1 MRPATSLLGG
11 ALAVLLLASPAAAQS
26 RGLVFFAHGGGFS
39 PLENLNATG
48 TADIKTGFN
57 VGGGLAIDLHKY
69 VALRGDFD
77 VARGELRLGGAQTG
91 IHLNKY
97 FYGGALQLQY
107 PTSGGITPY
116 VFGGG
121 GAVTI
126 HEQNT
131 NGQDK
136 TRAAGTFGAGIRYS
150 LPHSG
155 FGIFAEGAGWVYK
168 HRNVPGSTAGFDK
181 TQVDA
186 LYSAGL
192 SYRLGV

>member
-1 MRPATSLLGG
+1 MRVR
-11 ALAVLLLASPAAAQS
+11 LAVLGGIAATLLMAAPATAQG
-26 RGLVFFAHGGGFS
+26 RGLVLFAKGGGYT
-39 PLENLNATG
+39 PLSNLNDAG

-57 VGGGLAIDLHKY
+57 VGGGVALDLHKY

-77 VARGELRLGGAQTG
+77 FGRGELRLGGTETG
-91 IHLNKY
+91 THLNKY

-107 PTSGGITPY
+107 PTAGGVTPY
-116 VFGGG
+116 AFAGG

-131 NGQDK
+131 SGQNK
-136 TRAAGTFGAGIRYS
+136 TRGAGTFGAGLRYS

-155 FGIFAEGAGWVYK
+155 FGLFAEGTGWVYK
-168 HRNVPGSTAGFDK
+168 HRNLAGRTAGFDK

-192 SYRLGV
+192 SYRFGV